1 MLEVSYQI
9 DKERVKVKKMRVLYQ
24 LFDKALFVF
33 NNYFVPLHA
42 NSRKWQCKN

>member
-1 MLEVSYQI
+1 MKLEVSYQI

-42 NSRKWQCKN
+42 NCK